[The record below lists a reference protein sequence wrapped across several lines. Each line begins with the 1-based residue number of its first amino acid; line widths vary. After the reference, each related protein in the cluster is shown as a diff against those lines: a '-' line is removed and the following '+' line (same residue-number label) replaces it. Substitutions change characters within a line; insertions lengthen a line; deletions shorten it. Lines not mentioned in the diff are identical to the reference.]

1 MISKIIYPQSLFL
14 IVFNSLP
21 HTVLQIL
28 HLTAFY
34 LYLISEEQENT
45 SHASWLCEV
54 LHGYFVLL
62 SS

>member
-34 LYLISEEQENT
+34 LYLINEEQENT

-54 LHGYFVLL
+54 
-62 SS
+62 